1 MAKISKRKAVPAR
14 PVRRPVARDTEYSVS
29 LYSSDGKK
37 IDPKLGGIC
46 LDLEKDLGKRILLL
60 IQNPSRD
67 MLSSPYSDMAQ
78 QLAIA
83 LRREF
88 KTLRSC
94 SELVVILDSPGGYAK
109 SAYQIST
116 LLEASCGG
124 YDVIIPRYA
133 KSAAT
138 LFALGGRTIYM
149 GTHAELGPLDAQVQD
164 EDREEYES
172 ALNEV
177 QALEQISLFS
187 QRVVDQTVL
196 MLLGRTGKKLENII
210 PLALR
215 FAENL
220 TKPLFEKIDVVHYS
234 KMSRILQIG
243 QEYAARLLKKRYPK
257 QVADSIAQYLVTGYP
272 DHDFM
277 INMGEANEIVAKFTN
292 SKGNPLVRSFDQKED
307 VQEKVNDIYN
317 ILVAKPNIAIGFV
330 SSKLKEAV

>member
-1 MAKISKRKAVPAR
+1 
-14 PVRRPVARDTEYSVS
+14 
-29 LYSSDGKK
+29 
-37 IDPKLGGIC
+37 
-46 LDLEKDLGKRILLL
+46 
-60 IQNPSRD
+60 
-67 MLSSPYSDMAQ
+67 
-78 QLAIA
+78 
-83 LRREF
+83 
-88 KTLRSC
+88 
-94 SELVVILDSPGGYAK
+94 
-109 SAYQIST
+109 
-116 LLEASCGG
+116 
-124 YDVIIPRYA
+124 
-133 KSAAT
+133 
-138 LFALGGRTIYM
+138 
-149 GTHAELGPLDAQVQD
+149 
-164 EDREEYES
+164 
-172 ALNEV
+172 
-177 QALEQISLFS
+177 
-187 QRVVDQTVL
+187 